1 MENSLMDLMYKIP
14 SDDTVRKCTITKEV
28 VEGTG
33 EPEIVRGEAPNAAK
47 SQVKRG
53 GHSRK
58 KGKPE
63 TA

>member
-1 MENSLMDLMYKIP
+1 MESSLMDLMYKIP
-14 SDDTVRKCTITKEV
+14 SDDTIRKCTITKEV

-33 EPEIVRGEAPNAAK
+33 EPDIEYGEAAPA
-47 SQVKRG
+47 VKPQTRRG
-53 GHSRK
+53 NRAR